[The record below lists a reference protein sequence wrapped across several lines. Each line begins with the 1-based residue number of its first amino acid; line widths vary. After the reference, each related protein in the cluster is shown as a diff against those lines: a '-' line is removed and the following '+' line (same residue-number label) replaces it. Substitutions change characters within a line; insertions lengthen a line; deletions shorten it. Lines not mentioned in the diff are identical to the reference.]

1 VVKERLIEETAK
13 GNWSGALGL
22 GALGIALSIGIVPM
36 LIIILGLLAVG
47 VVLIVYLL
55 PVVLAAVVGGITF
68 FISKKA
74 GLTGIKLV
82 GATLMA
88 ALGSLVLFSCTDFT
102 LWGMSVASNVAP
114 QTVSAAGRAQLF
126 GIPSPNA
133 IIRILQLM
141 LGVVITGFV
150 LLALLM
156 LRSVGASSLVDATV
170 GLFAA
175 FFVGII
181 ASSLLNFQIPGLATG
196 VSAQGVGMLVSGIIG
211 FAVGSAVMYS
221 SWKWD

>member
-1 VVKERLIEETAK
+1 MVKERLIEETAK

-22 GALGIALSIGIVPM
+22 GALGIALSIGIVPT
-36 LIIILGLLAVG
+36 LIIILGLLAVS
-47 VVLIVYLL
+47 VVLIAYLL
-55 PVVLAAVVGGITF
+55 PVILAAVVGGITF
-68 FISKKA
+68 FLSKKA

-88 ALGSLVLFSCTDFT
+88 ALGSLVLFSFTDFT
-102 LWGMSVASNVAP
+102 LWGMNVASSVAP
-114 QTVSAAGRAQLF
+114 QTVSAAGKAQLF
-126 GIPSPNA
+126 GFLGNIV
-133 IIRILQLM
+133 RILQLL
-141 LGVVITGFV
+141 LGIVITGFV

-196 VSAQGVGMLVSGIIG
+196 VPAQGVGLLVSGIIG
-211 FAVGSAVMYS
+211 FIAGTIVLYS
-221 SWKWD
+221 SWRWD

>member
-22 GALGIALSIGIVPM
+22 GALGIALSIGIVPT
-36 LIIILGLLAVG
+36 LIIILGLLAVS
-47 VVLIVYLL
+47 VVLIAYLL

-68 FISKKA
+68 FISRKA
-74 GLTGIKLV
+74 GLTGVKLV
-82 GATLMA
+82 GATLVA

-114 QTVSAAGRAQLF
+114 QTVSATGRAQLF
-126 GIPSPNA
+126 GLGKIV
-133 IIRILQLM
+133 RILQLL
-141 LGVVITGFV
+141 LGIVVTGFV

-156 LRSVGASSLVDATV
+156 IRSVGIGSIADAVV

-181 ASSLLNFQIPGLATG
+181 ASSLLNFQIPGLATE

>member
-13 GNWSGALGL
+13 GNWSGVLGL
-22 GALGIALSIGIVPM
+22 GALGVALSIGIVPM

-47 VVLIVYLL
+47 VALIVYLL
-55 PVVLAAVVGGITF
+55 PVVLAAAVGGVTF
-68 FISKKA
+68 FLSKKA

-102 LWGMSVASNVAP
+102 LWGMNVASGVAP
-114 QTVSAAGRAQLF
+114 QAVSAAGKAQLF
-126 GIPSPNA
+126 GWLSDFV
-133 IIRILQLM
+133 RILQLL
-141 LGVVITGFV
+141 LGIVVTGFV

-156 LRSVGASSLVDATV
+156 LRSVGVSSLVDAVV

-181 ASSLLNFQIPGLATG
+181 ASSLLDFQIPGLAAG
-196 VSAQGVGMLVSGIIG
+196 VSAQGVDMLVSGIIG
-211 FAVGSAVMYS
+211 FAIGSAVMYS

>member
-13 GNWSGALGL
+13 GNWTGALGL
-22 GALGIALSIGIVPM
+22 GALGIALSIGIVPT
-36 LIIILGLLAVG
+36 LIIILGLLAVS

-55 PVVLAAVVGGITF
+55 PVILAAVVGGITF
-68 FISKKA
+68 LISRKA

-82 GATLMA
+82 GATLVA

-114 QTVSAAGRAQLF
+114 QTVSAAGKAQLF
-126 GIPSPNA
+126 GLGKIV
-133 IIRILQLM
+133 RILQLM
-141 LGVVITGFV
+141 LGIVVTGFV

-156 LRSVGASSLVDATV
+156 LRSAGVGRLGDAVV

-196 VSAQGVGMLVSGIIG
+196 VSVQGVGMLVSGIIG

-221 SWKWD
+221 FWKWD

>member
-13 GNWSGALGL
+13 GNWTGALGL
-22 GALGIALSIGIVPM
+22 GALGIALSIGIVPT
-36 LIIILGLLAVG
+36 LIIVLGLLAVS
-47 VVLIVYLL
+47 VVLIAYLL
-55 PVVLAAVVGGITF
+55 PVILAAVVGGITF

-82 GATLMA
+82 GATLVA
-88 ALGSLVLFSCTDFT
+88 ALGSLVLFSCTDLT
-102 LWGMSVASNVAP
+102 LWGMNVASNVAP
-114 QTVSAAGRAQLF
+114 SATAATAEKAHAMFLGNIVRV
-126 GIPSPNA
+126 
-133 IIRILQLM
+133 LQLL
-141 LGVVITGFV
+141 LGIVVTGFV

-156 LRSVGASSLVDATV
+156 LRSAGVGRLGDAVV

-196 VSAQGVGMLVSGIIG
+196 ISAQGVGLLISGVIG
-211 FAVGSAVMYS
+211 FIAGTIVLYS
-221 SWKWD
+221 SWRWD

>member
-1 VVKERLIEETAK
+1 LIEETAK
-13 GNWSGALGL
+13 GNWTGALGL
-22 GALGIALSIGIVPM
+22 GALGIALSIGIVPT
-36 LIIILGLLAVG
+36 LIIILGLLAVS
-47 VVLIVYLL
+47 VVLIAYLL
-55 PVVLAAVVGGITF
+55 PVILAAVVGGITF
-68 FISKKA
+68 FISRKA

-82 GATLMA
+82 GATLVA

-102 LWGMSVASNVAP
+102 LWGMSVASSVAP

-126 GIPSPNA
+126 GFGNIVK
-133 IIRILQLM
+133 ILQLM

-156 LRSVGASSLVDATV
+156 LRSAGMGRLGDAVV

-181 ASSLLNFQIPGLATG
+181 ASSLLNLQIPGLATG
-196 VSAQGVGMLVSGIIG
+196 VSAQGVGILVSGIIG

>member
-1 VVKERLIEETAK
+1 
-13 GNWSGALGL
+13 
-22 GALGIALSIGIVPM
+22 M
-36 LIIILGLLAVG
+36 
-47 VVLIVYLL
+47 
-55 PVVLAAVVGGITF
+55 VLAAVVGGITF
-68 FISKKA
+68 FISRKA

-114 QTVSAAGRAQLF
+114 QTVSAAGKAQLF
-126 GIPSPNA
+126 GLGKIV
-133 IIRILQLM
+133 RILQLM
-141 LGVVITGFV
+141 LGIIVTGFV

-156 LRSVGASSLVDATV
+156 IRSVGIGSIADAVV

-181 ASSLLNFQIPGLATG
+181 ASSLLNLQIPGLATG

>member
-13 GNWSGALGL
+13 GNWTGALGL
-22 GALGIALSIGIVPM
+22 GALGIALSIGIVPT
-36 LIIILGLLAVG
+36 LIIILGLLAVS
-47 VVLIVYLL
+47 VVLIAYLL
-55 PVVLAAVVGGITF
+55 PVILAAVVGGITF
-68 FISKKA
+68 FISRKA

-82 GATLMA
+82 GATLVA

-102 LWGMSVASNVAP
+102 LWGMSVASSVAP
-114 QTVSAAGRAQLF
+114 QSVPATAGKAHAMFLGNIVRV
-126 GIPSPNA
+126 
-133 IIRILQLM
+133 LQLI
-141 LGVVITGFV
+141 LGIVVTGFV

-156 LRSVGASSLVDATV
+156 IRSVGIGSIVDAVV

-211 FAVGSAVMYS
+211 FAVGSAIMYS